1 VFHLEF
7 LSLGRYIRDRLGI
20 LDVSTARKCSVRS
33 CLRDCEGAYDC
44 HIGLVDRNGRSGGQV
59 SARGALYARPRPEV
73 ARETPSSLHPTV
85 GKIADFSSD
94 MSWHGGIAGMDNF
107 WMGIAAAQNAAAGT
121 KPTDRGHRV
130 LSIVGGIALAVL
142 IGAGLF
148 IVAALNS

>member
-1 VFHLEF
+1 
-7 LSLGRYIRDRLGI
+7 
-20 LDVSTARKCSVRS
+20 
-33 CLRDCEGAYDC
+33 
-44 HIGLVDRNGRSGGQV
+44 
-59 SARGALYARPRPEV
+59 
-73 ARETPSSLHPTV
+73 
-85 GKIADFSSD
+85 
-94 MSWHGGIAGMDNF
+94 MDNF